1 MLIENVKS
9 FRESSNRESTK
20 RASLTPSL
28 FGAPFECKSD
38 YIALPKVSSERRFY
52 IPIDY
57 LSSNIIPGD
66 KLFVM
71 ENATLFHCNYSEPY
85 CPKIMSG
92 VPSKAAFNAL
102 TAFMP
107 FFLAVPM

>member
-1 MLIENVKS
+1 MIKLEHIEKYFDTSKGKVHAVKDVS
-9 FRESSNRESTK
+9 LNIK
-20 RASLTPSL
+20 RN
-28 FGAPFECKSD
+28 D
-38 YIALPKVSSERRFY
+38 
-52 IPIDY
+52 
-57 LSSNIIPGD
+57 
-66 KLFVM
+66 
-71 ENATLFHCNYSEPY
+71 SEPY

>member
-1 MLIENVKS
+1 MEHTQTDEHFWENQH
-9 FRESSNRESTK
+9 SSPTLNAWRGLAFERVCLQHIDAIKKK
-20 RASLTPSL
+20 R
-28 FGAPFECKSD
+28 
-38 YIALPKVSSERRFY
+38 
-52 IPIDY
+52 
-57 LSSNIIPGD
+57 
-66 KLFVM
+66 
-71 ENATLFHCNYSEPY
+71 NYSEPY

>member
-1 MLIENVKS
+1 MIRLSLVK
-9 FRESSNRESTK
+9 
-20 RASLTPSL
+20 A
-28 FGAPFECKSD
+28 
-38 YIALPKVSSERRFY
+38 PKVE
-52 IPIDY
+52 DVEE
-57 LSSNIIPGD
+57 IIPQEDLGD
-66 KLFVM
+66 DIKL
-71 ENATLFHCNYSEPY
+71 ALFFNSRKNKGNYSEPY